1 MNPRPKNISNFSVV
15 IPTCARPEVLRL
27 CLERLHPLIQNINRC
42 CYEVIVSDDR
52 PSESTR
58 AMIVRLDPLIKY
70 TAGPGRGPAAN
81 RNHGASQARGDWL
94 VFLDDDCV
102 PEPGLLN
109 AYQDRILPGESSRV
123 LEGRISALGERTS
136 IDQEAPINEQGGL
149 LWSCNFCIKKELFVQ
164 MGGFDEMFMGPAMED
179 VDLRERLRV
188 LGEAIVFVEQAAV
201 LHPWRPRRG
210 FSFARMDAEAR
221 CYFYS
226 KHGLQRQGGWSIN
239 FQRFARGIFK
249 NVLKEGPRYRFRGAW
264 RYFWLELHTLLVMA
278 WTPPRRAPKN
288 TANT

>member
-109 AYQDRILPGESSRV
+109 AYQDRILHGESSRV

-164 MGGFDEMFMGPAMED
+164 MGGFDEMFTGPAMED
-179 VDLRERLRV
+179 VDMRERLRTR
-188 LGEAIVFVEQAAV
+188 GEPIVFLKNAAV
-201 LHPWRPRRG
+201 LHPWRSRKG
-210 FSFARMDAEAR
+210 MAFAKINAEAHR
-221 CYFYS
+221 YFFE
-226 KHGLQRQGGWSIN
+226 KHGWPKRIMSLWYFERM
-239 FQRFARGIFK
+239 FRGIIR
-249 NVLKEGPRYRFRGAW
+249 NVIRDGHLYGYKGSLRYIF
-264 RYFWLELHTLLVMA
+264 LEMHSFLVMSA
-278 WTPPRRAPKN
+278 CLHDTKGR
-288 TANT
+288 TAG